1 MPSVGAVY
9 FRHYLLCLYLLT
21 HQVSQLLEC
30 FRYGMVF
37 SLFLLT
43 KKGVGVT
50 EKNVGAVGGGEG
62 EEEGG
67 VESTAAAANAA
78 DAAAAAANA
87 AANAVADDADAEGWG
102 EGEGGGKPS
111 PMTLASILELLRAR
125 AEVRTQ
131 REFQP
136 QSKPQP

>member
-1 MPSVGAVY
+1 MVY
-9 FRHYLLCLYLLT
+9 FRHYLLCLNLLT

-30 FRYGMVF
+30 YRYGMVF

-43 KKGVGVT
+43 KKNLRGTFLLSKEG
-50 EKNVGAVGGGEG
+50 VGAVGGGEG
-62 EEEGG
+62 EGEGG
-67 VESTAAAANAA
+67 VESAAAAANAA
-78 DAAAAAANA
+78 DAAAA

-136 QSKPQP
+136 